1 MASYILVITSCLFL
15 INIFV
20 FIALERDYLKT
31 RRELLTAHGRNVA
44 DAAIESGIDNNL
56 LLSKAVDLTS
66 EQSNSRVLVVDRSG
80 IVVVDS
86 SDEKLG
92 ENLKGKVPEI
102 TSALSGQKF
111 RDKYN
116 FQSTKILYIAIPITT
131 GREII
136 GAVFMSN
143 SLADIYEKIFV
154 IQKSLLVIS
163 VLVLITVGIFS
174 FIMSEITTGP
184 IKKVIGAIESMAEG
198 NLKQRVEVLGND
210 EIARLSSAFNN
221 MNEKINAMDKE
232 RRQFV
237 ADASHE
243 LKSPL
248 ASIKVLVQSLLTGG
262 IDNREISLEFLENI
276 DKEVDRLSNIVGN
289 LLELTKLEGSYGMKV
304 EIFDLN
310 DLCKDV
316 IKKLNPIARIKN
328 VEIRYEEKSIVVE
341 GNRENIFRA
350 IYNIVENS
358 VKYSSNNS
366 FVDVWSENDTYAKIF
381 IKDTGIGIPQEEVNK
396 IFERFYRVDKTR
408 DRKTGGSGLG
418 LSIAMEIIK
427 RHKGEIQVKSAVGEG
442 SLFIISIPYKFVQ

>member
-31 RRELLTAHGRNVA
+31 RRELLTSHGRTVA
-44 DAAIESGIDNNL
+44 DVSIQSGVENNL
-56 LLSKAVDLTS
+56 ILSTTVDS
-66 EQSNSRVLVVDRSG
+66 ISSQVDSRILVLDKKG
-80 IVVVDS
+80 IVRVDS
-86 SDEKLG
+86 SDEMLG
-92 ENLKGKVPEI
+92 EDLSYVPEVK
-102 TSALSGQKF
+102 SALSGQKF

-116 FQSTKILYIAIPITT
+116 FQSKKVLYIAIPITT
-131 GREII
+131 GKNII
-136 GAVFMSN
+136 GAVYISN
-143 SLADIYEKIFV
+143 SLQDIYNKIFA

-163 VLVLITVGIFS
+163 VLVLVTVGIFS

-198 NLKQRVEVLGND
+198 NLKQRVEVIGND
-210 EIARLSSAFNN
+210 EIASLSSAFNN
-221 MNEKINAMDKE
+221 MNDKINAMDKE

-304 EIFDLN
+304 EVFDLN

-316 IKKLNPIARIKN
+316 IKKLNPIAKTKN
-328 VEIRYEEKSIVVE
+328 VEIRYEEKSIALE

-350 IYNIVENS
+350 IYNIIENS
-358 VKYSSNNS
+358 VKYSNSNS
-366 FVDVWSENDTYAKIF
+366 FVDVWTESGAYAKLF
-381 IKDTGIGIPQEEVNK
+381 IKDMGIGIPQDELNK

-427 RHKGEIQVKSAVGEG
+427 RHKGEIQVKSSVGEG
-442 SLFIISIPYKFVQ
+442 SLFIISIPYKYIQ